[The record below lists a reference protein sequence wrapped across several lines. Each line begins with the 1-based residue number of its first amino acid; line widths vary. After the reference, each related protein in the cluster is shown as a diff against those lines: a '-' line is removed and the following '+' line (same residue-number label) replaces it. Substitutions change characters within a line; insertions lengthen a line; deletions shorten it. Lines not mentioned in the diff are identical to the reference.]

1 MRNERRAR
9 GQGSRARSKDDVENP
24 TSLQPTKPHN
34 APTEPDTRST
44 PSKSTRSRLHI
55 DDDAQRLFASPP
67 TGARPCKKQDDKGAG
82 ALASVPEEAPAKE
95 APQSES
101 DDVPVAEVVP
111 GSEETEEEGDNKN
124 EETVHKINKAKE
136 KTDDRKDAE
145 EKKTQHDAQEGA
157 GAYQKTTEE
166 ETKELTAIEKA
177 DAFIEKTK
185 AVFNRA
191 DTPAKMRESTSKQL
205 NPAFE
210 SFTGSQALDNN
221 QVLRFSYVSAAHIR
235 RDICACDTYYIK
247 YVSQTLISLN
257 EIYAPVTHIRS
268 NIVSDKYFGDQI
280 CIHHTYLIFLI
291 YLPATHICC
300 PCLCL

>member
-1 MRNERRAR
+1 MPLRRNDPRRAR

-24 TSLQPTKPHN
+24 TSPQPTKPHN
-34 APTEPDTRST
+34 APTEPGTPST
-44 PSKSTRSRLHI
+44 PSKGTRSRVHI
-55 DDDAQRLFASPP
+55 DDALKLFASPP
-67 TGARPCKKQDDKGAG
+67 TGARPRKKPDDKRAD
-82 ALASVPEEAPAKE
+82 ALASLPEEAPAKE
-95 APQSES
+95 ASQSES

-111 GSEETEEEGDNKN
+111 GSEETEDVPVAEVVPGSEETEEEGDNEN
-124 EETVHKINKAKE
+124 EETVHKINKAEE
-136 KTDDRKDAE
+136 KTDDQKDAE

-177 DAFIEKTK
+177 DAFLKKTK
-185 AVFNRA
+185 AVVNRA
-191 DTPAKMRESTSKQL
+191 DTPAKLDSTSKQV

-210 SFTGSQALDNN
+210 SFTGSQSLDNN

-268 NIVSDKYFGDQI
+268 NMCQRQI
-280 CIHHTYLIFLI
+280 FR
-291 YLPATHICC
+291 
-300 PCLCL
+300 